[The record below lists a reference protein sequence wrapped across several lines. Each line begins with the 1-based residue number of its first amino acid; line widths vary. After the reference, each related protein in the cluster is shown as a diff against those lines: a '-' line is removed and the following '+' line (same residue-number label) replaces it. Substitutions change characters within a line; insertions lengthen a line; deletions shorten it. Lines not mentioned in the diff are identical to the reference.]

1 MLSKNRFGEQR
12 VFETQN
18 LIEIFQGPSLNIDP
32 IAMNRKK
39 KKQISVF
46 VYQISTNSKETIA
59 VSFRG
64 PFFLQENAI
73 EADQNESTPLLRS

>member
-1 MLSKNRFGEQR
+1 
-12 VFETQN
+12 
-18 LIEIFQGPSLNIDP
+18 
-32 IAMNRKK
+32 MNRKK